1 MSTKILVTI
10 IAFGFLAGCSKDKF
24 TTKPQLEFKNVNT
37 NELNRNEQLRF
48 TLQVTD
54 SEGDIQDT
62 LWVQEVVKNCPS
74 AGFTTK
80 YKVPEFTATPDFNG
94 EIQICY
100 AYGINLGCPIIG
112 PTCSNN
118 KSDSATFRFWIKDKK
133 NNVSDT
139 ISSDPVVIVQ

>member
-1 MSTKILVTI
+1 MSTKILLTI
-10 IAFGFLAGCSKDKF
+10 IAFSFLAGCSKDKF

-48 TLQVTD
+48 TLQVRD
-54 SEGDIQDT
+54 AEGDIQDT

-74 AGFTTK
+74 AGFTTQ

-100 AYGINLGCPIIG
+100 AYGINLGCPIIQ
-112 PTCSNN
+112 PTCTNN
-118 KSDSATFRFWIKDKK
+118 KSDSATFRFWIKDKE

-139 ISSDPVVIVQ
+139 ISSDAVVIVQ